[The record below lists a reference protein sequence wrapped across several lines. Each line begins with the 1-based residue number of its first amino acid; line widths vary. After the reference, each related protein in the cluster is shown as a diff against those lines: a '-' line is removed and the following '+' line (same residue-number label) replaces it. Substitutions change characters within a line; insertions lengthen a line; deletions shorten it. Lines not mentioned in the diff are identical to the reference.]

1 MTTTTQPC
9 FGCLKEMLQAGIVE
23 VRYLHPWDPME
34 AYDDR
39 ALVQQYAALRARFDA
54 FAQVGDPTMD
64 TPELFGA
71 FLERS
76 ADQTPVWVDELHT
89 FALDRGCDVAHP
101 GQRVDLR

>member
-1 MTTTTQPC
+1 
-9 FGCLKEMLQAGIVE
+9 
-23 VRYLHPWDPME
+23 ME

-54 FAQVGDPTMD
+54 FAQVGDPAMD

-76 ADQTPVWVDELHT
+76 
-89 FALDRGCDVAHP
+89 
-101 GQRVDLR
+101 